1 MTPQEMKLR
10 ITECG
15 PNITDQ
21 QRLIICIEHY
31 EILKTIASKSL
42 GHINEANAPWA
53 GNCALCDKYG
63 GHSNNCTIGGVD
75 CLLGVRGC
83 LDFYRSINSAMYD
96 EHHARFIAAVDDM
109 LAFLRSYL
117 EGEKRSHDT

>member
-31 EILKTIASKSL
+31 EILKTRASKSL
-42 GHINEANAPWA
+42 RHLKKDDLPHIH
-53 GNCALCDKYG
+53 NCALCDKYG
-63 GHSNNCTIGGVD
+63 GPNKKCTRDGVA
-75 CLLGVRGC
+75 CLFGVRGC

-117 EGEKRSHDT
+117 EDETV

>member
-31 EILKTIASKSL
+31 EILKTRASKSL
-42 GHINEANAPWA
+42 GHLKKDDLPYVH
-53 GNCALCDKYG
+53 NCALCDKYG
-63 GHSNNCTIGGVD
+63 GPNKKCTRDGVA
-75 CLLGVRGC
+75 CLFGLYGC
-83 LDFYRSINSAMYD
+83 LDFYSSVILEIGFKD
-96 EHHARFIAAVDDM
+96 HTHFIAAVDDM
-109 LAFLRSYL
+109 LTFLRSHL
-117 EGEKRSHDT
+117 EDETV

>member
-10 ITECG
+10 ITEYG
-15 PNITDQ
+15 PDITDQ

-31 EILKTIASKSL
+31 EIIKARASKSFRHL
-42 GHINEANAPWA
+42 AKDDLPYDD
-53 GNCALCDKYG
+53 NCALCDEYG
-63 GHSNNCTIGGVD
+63 GPSNDCTKDGIV
-75 CLLGVRGC
+75 CLLGFHGC
-83 LDFYRSINSAMYD
+83 IGYCKPIARAIHNRDHS
-96 EHHARFIAAVDDM
+96 RFIAAVDDM